1 MRVEATPTPSAVPGP
16 LSRRTVL
23 AGAAALAGTT
33 ATLAATSASA
43 HATAA
48 PPAVTASSGASGASG
63 GSAAETAAS
72 GAAGRRARATV
83 FRDVRPFGSARATD
97 LVVVDGRVSDGPAPR
112 GAKVVEGGGR
122 IVLPSLV
129 DAHIHPD
136 KTTWGGSWVSRR
148 PASGIADY
156 VAQDVELFH
165 AQRRPVAERAYGLMT
180 HAVTRGTRAMRAHAD
195 VAPAYGLAGVEGVAE
210 ARERLRHA
218 LDVQIVA
225 FPQHGVIRTPGTAG
239 LLEEAAREG
248 TIDMIGGID
257 PIGFDQALDAQLDL
271 VFGIADRHGVGV
283 DIHLHDR
290 GEKGMKAMRGIIDRT
305 RALSLAGRVTV
316 SHVFCLPELS
326 DRELGS
332 IAADLGAQ
340 DIALTTVAPSDS
352 LVLPIARLRE
362 HGVRV
367 GLGSDGVRDSWSPFG
382 NADML
387 HRAQLLGWVRDVR
400 LDEELAD
407 CYRVAAHGGA
417 DVMGLAHADL
427 APGAPADFVLVRG
440 ECLPQVVV
448 DMPQR
453 DMVVHGGVVVAR
465 DGEFLA

>member
-1 MRVEATPTPSAVPGP
+1 MQPSSSSGA
-16 LSRRTVL
+16 LSRRTML

-33 ATLAATSASA
+33 AAMAATATPAHASA
-43 HATAA
+43 AA
-48 PPAVTASSGASGASG
+48 HSDRRSKAV
-63 GSAAETAAS
+63 
-72 GAAGRRARATV
+72 V
-83 FRDVRPFGSARATD
+83 FRNVRPFGAAKPTD
-97 LVVVDGRVSDGPAPR
+97 LVVVDGRIANGPAPL

-122 IVLPSLV
+122 IALPSLV

-148 PASGIADY
+148 PASSIADY
-156 VAQDVELFH
+156 VAQDVELFK
-165 AQRRPVAERAYGLMT
+165 AQRRPVAERAYGLMSHT
-180 HAVTRGTRAMRAHAD
+180 VTRGTRAMRAHAD

-210 ARERLRHA
+210 ARGRLRHA

-225 FPQHGVIRTPGTAG
+225 FPQHGVIRTPGTAA
-239 LLEEAAREG
+239 LLERAAREG

-290 GEKGMKAMRGIIDRT
+290 GEKGIKAMRGIIDRT
-305 RALSLAGRVTV
+305 RALSLAGKVTV
-316 SHVFCLPELS
+316 SHVFCLPGLS
-326 DRELGS
+326 DSDLGS
-332 IAADLGAQ
+332 LAADLGAQ

-387 HRAQLLGWVRDVR
+387 HRAQLLGWVTDVR
-400 LDEELAD
+400 LDEELSD

-427 APGAPADFVLVRG
+427 TPGAPADFVLVRG

-453 DMVVHGGVVVAR
+453 DMVVHGGAVVAR
-465 DGEFLA
+465 NGEFVA

>member
-1 MRVEATPTPSAVPGP
+1 MCVESTPPPSAK
-16 LSRRTVL
+16 LTRRGVL
-23 AGAAALAGTT
+23 AGAAALAGATT
-33 ATLAATSASA
+33 VAAAAAAPAQAVTGSASA
-43 HATAA
+43 
-48 PPAVTASSGASGASG
+48 
-63 GSAAETAAS
+63 SAAAS
-72 GAAGRRARATV
+72 ASVSAGAKSAPGRGGRDVV

-112 GAKVVEGGGR
+112 GAKVVDGGGR
-122 IVLPSLV
+122 IALPSLV

-156 VAQDVELFH
+156 VAQDVELFRS
-165 AQRRPVAERAYGLMT
+165 QRRPVGERAYGLMS
-180 HAVTRGTRAMRAHAD
+180 HAVARGTRAMRAHAD

-225 FPQHGVIRTPGTAG
+225 FPQHGVIRTPGTAA
-239 LLEEAAREG
+239 LLEKAAREG
-248 TIDMIGGID
+248 VIDMIGGID
-257 PIGFDQALDAQLDL
+257 PIGFDQALDEQLDI

-290 GEKGMKAMRGIIDRT
+290 GEKGMRAMRGIVERT
-305 RALSLAGRVTV
+305 RALSLAGKVTV
-316 SHVFCLPELS
+316 SHVFCLPGLTDS
-326 DRELGS
+326 ELGS
-332 IAADLGAQ
+332 VAADLGEQ

-382 NADML
+382 DADMM
-387 HRAQLLGWVRDVR
+387 HRAHLLGWVTDVR
-400 LDEELAD
+400 LDEELTD
-407 CYRVAAHGGA
+407 CYDVAAHGGA
-417 DVMGLAHADL
+417 DVMGLDHADFE
-427 APGAPADFVLVRG
+427 PGAPADFVLVRG

-448 DMPQR
+448 DMPRR

>member
-1 MRVEATPTPSAVPGP
+1 MQPPSPSHSPSSGA
-16 LSRRTVL
+16 LSRRTML
-23 AGAAALAGTT
+23 AGAAALAG
-33 ATLAATSASA
+33 ASA
-43 HATAA
+43 AAAATAA
-48 PPAVTASSGASGASG
+48 PAQAATAPAAASVSAEAAHG
-63 GSAAETAAS
+63 GS
-72 GAAGRRARATV
+72 GRRHRAVV
-83 FRDVRPFGSARATD
+83 FRDVRVLGAAKATD

-112 GAKVVEGGGR
+112 GAKVVDGGGR
-122 IVLPSLV
+122 IALPSLV

-136 KTTWGGSWVSRR
+136 KTTWEGSWVSRR

-156 VAQDVELFH
+156 VAQDVELFRS
-165 AQRRPVAERAYGLMT
+165 QRRPVVERAYGLMS
-180 HAVTRGTRAMRAHAD
+180 HAVSRGTRAMRAHAD
-195 VAPAYGLAGVEGVAE
+195 VAPAYGLAGVEGVAA

-225 FPQHGVIRTPGTAG
+225 FPQHGVIRTPGTAA
-239 LLEEAAREG
+239 LLEKAARQG
-248 TIDMIGGID
+248 LIDMIGGID
-257 PIGFDQALDAQLDL
+257 PIGFDEALDDQLDV

-290 GEKGMKAMRGIIDRT
+290 GERGMKAMRGIVDRT
-305 RALSLAGRVTV
+305 RALSLAGKVTV
-316 SHVFCLPELS
+316 SHVFCLPGLT

-332 IAADLGAQ
+332 IAADLGEQ

-382 NADML
+382 NADMM
-387 HRAQLLGWVRDVR
+387 HRAHILGWVTDVR
-400 LDEELAD
+400 LDEELKD
-407 CYRVAAHGGA
+407 CYGVATHGGA
-417 DVMGLAHADL
+417 DVMGLAHADFS
-427 APGAPADFVLVRG
+427 AGAPADFVLVEG

-448 DMPQR
+448 DMPRR

-465 DGEFLA
+465 DGEFLDE

>member
-1 MRVEATPTPSAVPGP
+1 MQPSSPSPA
-16 LSRRTVL
+16 LSRRTML

-33 ATLAATSASA
+33 ATVGAAAS
-43 HATAA
+43 ATAA
-48 PPAVTASSGASGASG
+48 PAEAATATGA
-63 GSAAETAAS
+63 
-72 GAAGRRARATV
+72 GAARQRDKTVV
-83 FRDVRPFGSARATD
+83 FRDVRVFGAAKATD
-97 LVVVDGRVSDGPAPR
+97 LVVVDGLVSDGPAPR
-112 GAKVVEGGGR
+112 GAKVVDGGGR
-122 IVLPSLV
+122 IALPALV

-156 VAQDVELFH
+156 VAQDVELFRS
-165 AQRRPVAERAYGLMT
+165 QRRPVAERAYGLMS
-180 HAVTRGTRAMRAHAD
+180 HAVARGTRAMRAHAD
-195 VAPAYGLAGVEGVAE
+195 VAPAYGLAGVRGVAD
-210 ARERLRHA
+210 ARARLRHA

-225 FPQHGVIRTPGTAG
+225 FPQHGVIRTPGTAK
-239 LLEEAAREG
+239 LLEDAARQG
-248 TIDMIGGID
+248 LVDMIGGID
-257 PIGFDQALDAQLDL
+257 PIGFDQALDEQLDL

-290 GEKGMKAMRGIIDRT
+290 GEKGLKAMRGIIDRT
-305 RALSLAGRVTV
+305 RALSLAGKVTV
-316 SHVFCLPELS
+316 SHVFCLPALS
-326 DRELGS
+326 DRDLGA

-382 NADML
+382 NADMV
-387 HRAQLLGWVRDVR
+387 HRAHLLGWVTDVR
-400 LDEELAD
+400 LDDELSD
-407 CYRVAAHGGA
+407 CYGVAANGGA
-417 DVMGLAHADL
+417 DVMGLPHADL
-427 APGAPADFVLVRG
+427 RPGAPADFVLVRG

-448 DMPQR
+448 DMPRR
-453 DMVVHGGVVVAR
+453 DLVVHGGVVVAR

>member
-1 MRVEATPTPSAVPGP
+1 MRVEAIPSA
-16 LSRRTVL
+16 LSRRTML

-33 ATLAATSASA
+33 AAMAATATSA
-43 HATAA
+43 HAAA
-48 PPAVTASSGASGASG
+48 PSHSEAAV
-63 GSAAETAAS
+63 S
-72 GAAGRRARATV
+72 GAAGRRAKAVV
-83 FRDVRPFGSARATD
+83 FRNVRPFGVAEATD
-97 LVVVDGRVSDGPAPR
+97 LVVVDGRIANGPAPR

-122 IVLPSLV
+122 IALPSLV

-156 VAQDVELFH
+156 VAQDVELFK
-165 AQRRPVAERAYGLMT
+165 AQRRPVAERAYGLMS

-225 FPQHGVIRTPGTAG
+225 FPQHGVIRTPGTAA
-239 LLEEAAREG
+239 LLERAAREG

-257 PIGFDQALDAQLDL
+257 PIGFDQALDAQLDV

-290 GEKGMKAMRGIIDRT
+290 GEKGVKAMRGIIDRT
-305 RALSLAGRVTV
+305 RALSLAGKVTV
-316 SHVFCLPELS
+316 SHVFCLPGLS

-332 IAADLGAQ
+332 LATDLGAQ

-400 LDEELAD
+400 LDEELED

-427 APGAPADFVLVRG
+427 TPGAPADFVLVRG

-453 DMVVHGGVVVAR
+453 DMVVHGGAVVAR
-465 DGEFLA
+465 NGEFLA

>member
-1 MRVEATPTPSAVPGP
+1 M
-16 LSRRTVL
+16 L

-33 ATLAATSASA
+33 AAMAATATSA
-43 HATAA
+43 HAS
-48 PPAVTASSGASGASG
+48 TASHSDRHSKAV
-63 GSAAETAAS
+63 
-72 GAAGRRARATV
+72 V
-83 FRDVRPFGSARATD
+83 FRNVRPFGAAKPTD
-97 LVVVDGRVSDGPAPR
+97 LVVVDGRIASGPAPR

-122 IVLPSLV
+122 IALPSLV

-148 PASGIADY
+148 PASSIADY
-156 VAQDVELFH
+156 VAQDVELFK
-165 AQRRPVAERAYGLMT
+165 AQRRPVAERAYGLMS
-180 HAVTRGTRAMRAHAD
+180 HAVARGTRAMRAHAD

-210 ARERLRHA
+210 ARRRLRHA

-225 FPQHGVIRTPGTAG
+225 FPQHGVIRTPGTAA
-239 LLEEAAREG
+239 LLEGAAREG

-290 GEKGMKAMRGIIDRT
+290 GEKGIKAMRGIIDRT
-305 RALSLAGRVTV
+305 RALSLAGKVTV
-316 SHVFCLPELS
+316 SHVFCLPGLS
-326 DRELGS
+326 DSELGS
-332 IAADLGAQ
+332 LAADLGAQ

-387 HRAQLLGWVRDVR
+387 HRAQLLGWVTDVR
-400 LDEELAD
+400 LDEELSD

-427 APGAPADFVLVRG
+427 TPGAPADFVLVRG

-453 DMVVHGGVVVAR
+453 DMVVHGGAVVAR
-465 DGEFLA
+465 NGEFVA

>member
-1 MRVEATPTPSAVPGP
+1 MQPSSSSPGA
-16 LSRRTVL
+16 LSRRTML

-33 ATLAATSASA
+33 AAMAATASSA
-43 HATAA
+43 HA
-48 PPAVTASSGASGASG
+48 
-63 GSAAETAAS
+63 SAASHSDRHSKAV
-72 GAAGRRARATV
+72 V
-83 FRDVRPFGSARATD
+83 FRNVRPFGAAKPTD
-97 LVVVDGRVSDGPAPR
+97 LVVVDGRIANGPAPR

-122 IVLPSLV
+122 IALPSLV

-148 PASGIADY
+148 PASSIADY
-156 VAQDVELFH
+156 VAQDVELFK
-165 AQRRPVAERAYGLMT
+165 AQRRPVAERAYGLMS
-180 HAVTRGTRAMRAHAD
+180 HAVARGTRAMRAHAD

-210 ARERLRHA
+210 ARKRLRHA

-225 FPQHGVIRTPGTAG
+225 FPQHGVIRTPGTAA
-239 LLEEAAREG
+239 LLERAAREG

-290 GEKGMKAMRGIIDRT
+290 GEKGIKAMRGIIDRT
-305 RALSLAGRVTV
+305 RALSLAGKVTV
-316 SHVFCLPELS
+316 SHVFCLPGLS

-332 IAADLGAQ
+332 LATDLGDQ

-387 HRAQLLGWVRDVR
+387 HRAQLLGWVTDVR
-400 LDEELAD
+400 LDEELSD

-427 APGAPADFVLVRG
+427 TPGAPADFVLVRG

-465 DGEFLA
+465 NGEFVA

>member
-1 MRVEATPTPSAVPGP
+1 MQSPTSSDSPSPGSPGP
-16 LSRRTVL
+16 LSRRTML
-23 AGAAALAGTT
+23 AGAAALAG
-33 ATLAATSASA
+33 AT
-43 HATAA
+43 ATAA
-48 PPAVTASSGASGASG
+48 ATAGPA
-63 GSAAETAAS
+63 TAAAPVPAE
-72 GAAGRRARATV
+72 AAASRASGRRARTVV
-83 FRDVRPFGSARATD
+83 FRNVRPFGAAKPRD
-97 LVVVDGRVSDGPAPR
+97 LVVVDGLVSDRPAPH
-112 GAKVVEGGGR
+112 GAKVVDGGGR
-122 IVLPSLV
+122 IALPSLV

-148 PASGIADY
+148 PANAIADY
-156 VAQDVELFH
+156 VAQDVELFRS
-165 AQRRPVAERAYGLMT
+165 QRRPVAERAYGLMS
-180 HAVTRGTRAMRAHAD
+180 HAVSRGTRGMRAHAD

-225 FPQHGVIRTPGTAG
+225 FPQHGVVRTPGTAA
-239 LLEEAAREG
+239 LLEKAAREG
-248 TIDMIGGID
+248 LIDMIGGID
-257 PIGFDQALDAQLDL
+257 PIGFDNALDDQLDV

-290 GEKGMKAMRGIIDRT
+290 GEKGMKAMRGIVERT
-305 RALSLAGRVTV
+305 RALSLGGKVTV
-316 SHVFCLPELS
+316 SHVFCLPGLT

-332 IAADLGAQ
+332 MAADLGDQ

-367 GLGSDGVRDSWSPFG
+367 GLGSDGVRDAWSPFG
-382 NADML
+382 NADMM
-387 HRAQLLGWVRDVR
+387 HRAHILGWVTDVR
-400 LDEELAD
+400 LDDELRD
-407 CYRVAAHGGA
+407 CYDVAAHGGA
-417 DVMGLAHADL
+417 DVMGLAHADFK
-427 APGAPADFVLVRG
+427 AGAPADFVLVRG

-448 DMPQR
+448 DMPRR

>member
-1 MRVEATPTPSAVPGP
+1 MQPSASSSGA
-16 LSRRTVL
+16 LSRRTML

-33 ATLAATSASA
+33 AAMAATATSA
-43 HATAA
+43 HA
-48 PPAVTASSGASGASG
+48 
-63 GSAAETAAS
+63 SAAAHPDRHAK
-72 GAAGRRARATV
+72 AVV
-83 FRDVRPFGSARATD
+83 FRNVRPFGAAKPTD
-97 LVVVDGRVSDGPAPR
+97 LVVVDGRIASGPAPR

-122 IVLPSLV
+122 IALPSLV

-148 PASGIADY
+148 PASSIADY
-156 VAQDVELFH
+156 VAQDVQLFK
-165 AQRRPVAERAYGLMT
+165 AQRRPVAERAYGLMS
-180 HAVTRGTRAMRAHAD
+180 HAVARGTRAMRAHAD

-210 ARERLRHA
+210 ARRRLRHA

-225 FPQHGVIRTPGTAG
+225 FPQHGVIRTPGTAA
-239 LLEEAAREG
+239 LLERAAREG

-290 GEKGMKAMRGIIDRT
+290 GEKGIKAMRGIIDRT
-305 RALSLAGRVTV
+305 RALSLAGKVTV
-316 SHVFCLPELS
+316 SHVFCLPGLS

-332 IAADLGAQ
+332 LAADLGAQ

-387 HRAQLLGWVRDVR
+387 HRAQLLGWVTDVR
-400 LDEELAD
+400 LDEELSD

-427 APGAPADFVLVRG
+427 TPGAPADFVLVRG

-453 DMVVHGGVVVAR
+453 DMVVHGGAVVAR
-465 DGEFLA
+465 NGEFVA

>member
-1 MRVEATPTPSAVPGP
+1 MQPSSPASGTF
-16 LSRRTVL
+16 SRRTVL

-33 ATLAATSASA
+33 ATTTAAVGAPAARAEATPADPVASA
-43 HATAA
+43 AA
-48 PPAVTASSGASGASG
+48 QSR
-63 GSAAETAAS
+63 
-72 GAAGRRARATV
+72 AGTVV
-83 FRDVRPFGSARATD
+83 FRDVRLPGAPGPSD
-97 LVVVDGRVSDGPAPR
+97 LVVVDGRVSRGPAPR
-112 GAKVVEGGGR
+112 GARVVDGGGR
-122 IVLPSLV
+122 IALPSLV

-136 KTTWGGSWVSRR
+136 KTTWGGRWVSRR
-148 PASGIADY
+148 PADGIADY

-165 AQRRPVAERAYGLMT
+165 SQRRPVAERAYGLMT
-180 HAVTRGTRAMRAHAD
+180 HAVARGTRAMRAHAD
-195 VAPAYGLAGVEGVAE
+195 VAPAYDLAGVEGLAE
-210 ARERLRHA
+210 ARGRLRHA

-225 FPQHGVIRTPGTAG
+225 FPQHGVIRTPGTAE
-239 LLEEAAREG
+239 LLEEAARSG
-248 TIDMIGGID
+248 TVDMIGGID
-257 PIGFDQALDAQLDL
+257 PSGFDQALDEQLDL
-271 VFGIADRHGVGV
+271 VFGIADRHGIGV

-290 GEKGMKAMRGIIDRT
+290 GAKGLEALRGIIART
-305 RALSLAGRVTV
+305 RALSLAGKVTV
-316 SHVFCLPELS
+316 SHVFCLTGLT
-326 DRELGS
+326 DGELGPL
-332 IAADLGAQ
+332 AAELGEL

-352 LVLPIARLRE
+352 LVLPVSRLRE

-387 HRAQLLGWVRDVR
+387 HRAHLLGWVTDVR
-400 LDEELAD
+400 LDEELTD

-427 APGAPADFVLVRG
+427 GPGSPADFVLLRG

-465 DGEFLA
+465 GGEFLDRGKPAGK

>member
-1 MRVEATPTPSAVPGP
+1 MQPSPSSAMPSSTASP
-16 LSRRTVL
+16 SSPSPALSRRTML

-33 ATLAATSASA
+33 AAMAATATSARA
-43 HATAA
+43 AA
-48 PPAVTASSGASGASG
+48 PAHPEAAV
-63 GSAAETAAS
+63 S
-72 GAAGRRARATV
+72 GAAGRRAKAVV
-83 FRDVRPFGSARATD
+83 FRNVRPFGAVRPTD
-97 LVVVDGRVSDGPAPR
+97 LVVVDGRIANGPAPR

-122 IVLPSLV
+122 IALPSLV

-148 PASGIADY
+148 PASTIADY
-156 VAQDVELFH
+156 VAQDVELFR

-195 VAPAYGLAGVEGVAE
+195 VAPAYGLAGVEGLAE

-218 LDVQIVA
+218 LDIQIVA
-225 FPQHGVIRTPGTAG
+225 FPQHGVIRTPGTVA
-239 LLEEAAREG
+239 LLERAAREG

-257 PIGFDQALDAQLDL
+257 PIGFDQALDEQLDA

-290 GEKGMKAMRGIIDRT
+290 GEKGLKAMRGIIDRT
-305 RALSLAGRVTV
+305 RALSLAGKVTV
-316 SHVFCLPELS
+316 SHVFCLPGLA
-326 DRELGS
+326 DRELGAL
-332 IAADLGAQ
+332 AADLGAQ

-400 LDEELAD
+400 LDEELED

-427 APGAPADFVLVRG
+427 APGAPADFVLVRA

-448 DMPQR
+448 DMPRR
-453 DMVVHGGVVVAR
+453 DMVVHGGAVVAR

>member
-1 MRVEATPTPSAVPGP
+1 MQPSSPSPA
-16 LSRRTVL
+16 LSRRTML

-33 ATLAATSASA
+33 ATVGAAAP
-43 HATAA
+43 ATAA
-48 PPAVTASSGASGASG
+48 PAEAATATGA
-63 GSAAETAAS
+63 
-72 GAAGRRARATV
+72 GAARQRDKTVV
-83 FRDVRPFGSARATD
+83 FRDVRVFGAAKATD
-97 LVVVDGRVSDGPAPR
+97 LVVVDGLVSDGPAPR
-112 GAKVVEGGGR
+112 GAKVVDGGGR
-122 IVLPSLV
+122 IALPALV

-156 VAQDVELFH
+156 VAQDVELFRS
-165 AQRRPVAERAYGLMT
+165 QRRPVAERAYGLMS
-180 HAVTRGTRAMRAHAD
+180 HAVARGTRAMRAHAD
-195 VAPAYGLAGVEGVAE
+195 VAPAYGLAGVRGVAD
-210 ARERLRHA
+210 ARARLRHA

-225 FPQHGVIRTPGTAG
+225 FPQHGVIRTPGTAK
-239 LLEEAAREG
+239 LLEDAARQG
-248 TIDMIGGID
+248 LVDMIGGID
-257 PIGFDQALDAQLDL
+257 PIGFDQALDEQLDL

-290 GEKGMKAMRGIIDRT
+290 GEKGLKAMRGIIDRT
-305 RALSLAGRVTV
+305 RALSLAGKVTV
-316 SHVFCLPELS
+316 SHVFCLPALS
-326 DRELGS
+326 DRDLGA

-382 NADML
+382 NADMM
-387 HRAQLLGWVRDVR
+387 HRAHLLGWVTDVR
-400 LDEELAD
+400 LDDELSD
-407 CYRVAAHGGA
+407 CYGVAANGGA
-417 DVMGLAHADL
+417 DVMGLPHADL
-427 APGAPADFVLVRG
+427 RPGAPADFVLVRG

-448 DMPQR
+448 DMPRR
-453 DMVVHGGVVVAR
+453 DLVVHGGVVVAR

>member
-1 MRVEATPTPSAVPGP
+1 MQPSSPSPSA
-16 LSRRTVL
+16 LSRRTML

-33 ATLAATSASA
+33 AAMAAAPAQA
-43 HATAA
+43 HAQATGTAV
-48 PPAVTASSGASGASG
+48 PADA
-63 GSAAETAAS
+63 AAS
-72 GAAGRRARATV
+72 GAAGRGGRTVV
-83 FRDVRPFGSARATD
+83 FRDVRLFGAAKATD

-112 GAKVVEGGGR
+112 GAKVVDGGGR
-122 IVLPSLV
+122 IALPSLV

-148 PASGIADY
+148 PAKGIADY
-156 VAQDVELFH
+156 VAQDVELFKS
-165 AQRRPVAERAYGLMT
+165 QRRPVGERAYGLMA

-195 VAPAYGLAGVEGVAE
+195 VAPAYGLAGVEGVAQ

-225 FPQHGVIRTPGTAG
+225 FPQHGVIRTPGTAE
-239 LLEEAAREG
+239 LLEEAARAG

-257 PIGFDQALDAQLDL
+257 PIGFDQALDEQLDL

-290 GEKGMKAMRGIIDRT
+290 GEKGMTAMRGIIDRT
-305 RALSLAGRVTV
+305 RALSLAGKVTV
-316 SHVFCLPELS
+316 SHVFCLPELT

-332 IAADLGAQ
+332 VAADLGDL

-387 HRAQLLGWVRDVR
+387 HRAHLLGWVTDVR
-400 LDEELAD
+400 LDEELKD

-417 DVMGLAHADL
+417 DVMDLPHADFE
-427 APGAPADFVLVRG
+427 PGAPADFVLVRA

-448 DMPQR
+448 DMPRR

-465 DGEFLA
+465 DGVFLD

>member
-1 MRVEATPTPSAVPGP
+1 MRVDSNPSGRP
-16 LSRRTVL
+16 SRRAVL
-23 AGAAALAGTT
+23 ATAALAGTT
-33 ATLAATSASA
+33 A
-43 HATAA
+43 
-48 PPAVTASSGASGASG
+48 V
-63 GSAAETAAS
+63 TAAS
-72 GAAGRRARATV
+72 TASAAAATRAPAAAPATSTSGRRDRAVV
-83 FRDVRPFGSARATD
+83 FRNVRPFGAALATN
-97 LVVVDGRVSDGPAPR
+97 LVVVDGRVTAGPAPR
-112 GAKVVEGGGR
+112 GARTVDGGGR
-122 IVLPSLV
+122 IALPSLV

-156 VAQDVELFH
+156 VAQDVELFR
-165 AQRRPVAERAYGLMT
+165 AQRRSVAERAYGLMS
-180 HAVTRGTRAMRAHAD
+180 HAVSRGTRGMRAHAD
-195 VAPAYGLAGVEGVAE
+195 LAPAYGLAGVEGLVE

-225 FPQHGVIRTPGTAG
+225 FPQHGVVRAPGTAA

-248 TIDMIGGID
+248 LVDMIGGID
-257 PIGFDQALDAQLDL
+257 PIGFDQALDEQLDL
-271 VFGIADRHGVGV
+271 VFDIADRHGVGV

-290 GEKGMKAMRGIIDRT
+290 GENGLRAMRGIIDRT

-316 SHVFCLPELS
+316 SHVFCLPGLT
-326 DRELGS
+326 DRELDAV
-332 IAADLGAQ
+332 AADLGEL

-352 LVLPIARLRE
+352 LVLPIAKLRA

-367 GLGSDGVRDSWSPFG
+367 GLGSDGVRDAWSPFG

-387 HRAQLLGWVRDVR
+387 HRAQLLGWVTDVR
-400 LDEELAD
+400 LDEELAE

-417 DVMGLAHADL
+417 DVLGLAHATL
-427 APGAPADFVLVRG
+427 EPGSPADFVLVRG

-448 DMPQR
+448 DMPRR

-465 DGEFLA
+465 DGAFLD